1 MASVKRRE
9 DGQWRARYR
18 DESSREHAKHFARKV
33 DAQRWLDETTAAV
46 VTGQYVDPRNASTLL
61 RTYAAQWEK
70 VQVGRGSTLSIIDNA
85 VRLHINPALGER
97 RIGSIRQS
105 DIHGLVK
112 TLEGKSLAAGTVRNT
127 YHTAARIFASAVD
140 DRVIPSSPCR
150 RIKLPKDDKGEGVP
164 STLAQVRALEV
175 GMGNLGA
182 AVIALAGSGLRIGEL
197 LGLDVSDVDFLR
209 RTIRVQRQRATVG
222 RADPTEVEVVGSDS
236 PGRSDRHRRARR
248 LPQGG
253 GAGQRAR

>member
-18 DESSREHAKHFARKV
+18 GESSREHAKHFARKV

-85 VRLHINPALGER
+85 VRLHINPALGDK
-97 RIGSIRQS
+97 RIGSIRQG
-105 DIHGLVK
+105 DIQGLVK
-112 TLEGKSLAAGTVRNT
+112 TLEGKDLAAGTVRNIYDT
-127 YHTAARIFASAVD
+127 VSRIFASAVD

-150 RIKLPKDDKGEGVP
+150 RIKLPKDDKGEVVP
-164 STLAQVRALEV
+164 LTLAQVRSLEV
-175 GMGNLGA
+175 GMGDLGA

-197 LGLDVSDVDFLR
+197 LGLDVSAVAFLR
-209 RTIRVQRQRATVG
+209 RTIRVERQRAQSGELTPPKSKSSGRTVPVGHTVLDALAAYLKAGG
-222 RADPTEVEVVGSDS
+222 RK
-236 PGRSDRHRRARR
+236 
-248 LPQGG
+248 
-253 GAGQRAR
+253 